1 MTELHDLTALQLAA
15 AYRRGETSPT
25 EVVDHLLARI
35 GHSDRVGA
43 FTTVSADPARTA
55 AAEAERVLRSA
66 DRTELPRLFGVPTAI
81 KDLEATAGV
90 RTTLGSALFRDW
102 IPGHNDEIVDVMAD
116 AGLISLGK
124 TTVPEFGAACYTEP
138 EVSAPARSPFDLNRS
153 AAGSSGGAAA
163 AVGALLVPIAQGS
176 DTAGSVRSPAS
187 ACGVVGLKP
196 SRGLVTAGP
205 AGNDGMGLSVRGPLA
220 RTVRDTA
227 AFLDALTTRTGA
239 GTVHPP
245 RAVSYERACEVPLPR
260 LRVALAQG
268 SVSGGPVDAE
278 VAAAA
283 ELTARALAGLGH
295 DVFTRDQAADPEF
308 TENFQTMFTALVGA
322 RAMAFDG
329 TALRPIVRHLLF
341 RSKELTSGELAASI
355 GVVQARAR
363 AWVLGHA
370 DADIVITPTVTTPP
384 TLIGQLRDDT
394 DPAAELA
401 AMTAFTGNTV
411 LGNATGFP
419 VISLPLGW
427 SSEGLPLGVS
437 LTAGW
442 GREDLL
448 FGVSAALEEAMPWA
462 HRYTD
467 RAKAR
472 TAAREQRAGS
482 GDFPAPSHTADDD
495 LIV

>member
-1 MTELHDLTALQLAA
+1 MTELHDLSALQLAT
-15 AYRRGETSPT
+15 AYRCGETSPT

-35 GHSDRVGA
+35 EGGDRVGA
-43 FTTVSADPARTA
+43 FTTVSADRAREA
-55 AAEAERVLRSA
+55 AAGAAHTLRSS
-66 DRTELPRLFGVPTAI
+66 DRAGLPRLFGVPTAV

-90 RTTLGSALFRDW
+90 RTTLGSTLFRDW
-102 IPGHNDEIVDVMAD
+102 VPGHNDEIVDVMTD

-138 EVSAPARSPFDLNRS
+138 EVSEPARSPFDLSRS

-163 AVGALLVPIAQGS
+163 AVGALLVPLAQGS

-205 AGNDGMGLSVRGPLA
+205 AASDGMGLSVRGPLA

-239 GTVHPP
+239 GTVHPF
-245 RAVSYERACEVPLPR
+245 RADSYEHACDAPVPR

-268 SVSGGPVDAE
+268 SVSGSRVDAE

-283 ELTARALAGLGH
+283 ELTARTLAEQGH
-295 DVFTRDQAADPEF
+295 QVFARDQAPDPEF
-308 TENFQTMFTALVGA
+308 TEGFQVMFTALVGS
-322 RAMAFDG
+322 RVMAFDE
-329 TALRPIVRHLLF
+329 TALRPIVRHLRT
-341 RSKELTSGELAASI
+341 RSQQCTSGELAAAI

-363 AWVLGHA
+363 AWTLDYA

-384 TLIGQLRDDT
+384 TLIGRLRDDD

-411 LGNATGFP
+411 IGNATGYP
-419 VISLPLGW
+419 TISLPLGW
-427 SSEGLPLGVS
+427 SSQGLPLGVS

-448 FGVSAALEEAMPWA
+448 LGVSAALEEALPWA
-462 HRYTD
+462 HRY
-467 RAKAR
+467 
-472 TAAREQRAGS
+472 G
-482 GDFPAPSHTADDD
+482 G
-495 LIV
+495 

>member
-1 MTELHDLTALQLAA
+1 MTELHDLTALQLTA
-15 AYRRGETSPT
+15 AYERGETSPT

-35 GHSDRVGA
+35 GDGDRVGA
-43 FTTVSADPARTA
+43 FTTVSAGPARTA
-55 AAEAERVLRSA
+55 AAGAERVLRSS
-66 DRTELPRLFGVPTAI
+66 DRAGLPRLFGVPTAI

-102 IPGHNDEIVDVMAD
+102 IPGHDDEIVEVMAD

-138 EVSAPARSPFDLNRS
+138 EVSAPARSPFDPARS

-227 AFLDALTTRTGA
+227 AFLDALTTRTGV

-245 RAVSYERACEVPLPR
+245 RVDSYERACDAPVPR
-260 LRVALAQG
+260 LRIALAQG
-268 SVSGGPVDAE
+268 SVSGSPVDPE

-283 ELTARALAGLGH
+283 ELTARTLAGMGH
-295 DVFTRDQAADPEF
+295 EVFARDQAPDPEL
-308 TENFQTMFTALVGA
+308 TEGFRVMFTALVGS
-322 RAMAFDG
+322 RTMAFDD
-329 TALRPIVRHLLF
+329 APLRPIVRHL
-341 RSKELTSGELAASI
+341 RSCSLELTSAELAASI
-355 GVVQARAR
+355 GSVQARAR
-363 AWVLGHA
+363 AWALGYA
-370 DADIVITPTVTTPP
+370 DADVVITPTVTTPP
-384 TLIGQLRDDT
+384 MPVGQLRDDA

-411 LGNATGFP
+411 LANATGFP
-419 VISLPLGW
+419 AISLPLGW
-427 SSEGLPLGVS
+427 SSQGLPLGVS

-448 FGVSAALEEAMPWA
+448 LGVSAQLEEALPWA
-462 HRYTD
+462 HRYSE
-467 RAKAR
+467 RAEAR
-472 TAAREQRAGS
+472 TPAA
-482 GDFPAPSHTADDD
+482 DPA
-495 LIV
+495 

>member
-1 MTELHDLTALQLAA
+1 MGASMAQLHDLTALQLAA
-15 AYRRGETSPT
+15 AYERGDTTPA
-25 EVVDHLLARI
+25 EVVDHLLDRI
-35 GHSDRVGA
+35 ASGDRVGA
-43 FTTVSADPARTA
+43 FTTVSADRARA
-55 AAEAERVLRSA
+55 AAAAAGHTLRTS
-66 DRTELPRLFGVPTAI
+66 DRTGLPRLFGVPTAV

-102 IPGHNDEIVDVMAD
+102 IPEHNDEIVDVMAD

-124 TTVPEFGAACYTEP
+124 TTVPEFGAACYSEP
-138 EVSAPARSPFDLNRS
+138 AVSAPARSPFDVTRS

-176 DTAGSVRSPAS
+176 DSAGSVRSPAS

-205 AGNDGMGLSVRGPLA
+205 NGDDGMGLSVKGPLA

-239 GTVHPP
+239 GTVHPR
-245 RAVSYERACEVPLPR
+245 RAESYELACDAPVPR

-268 SVSGGPVDAE
+268 SVSGAPVDAE

-283 ELTARALAGLGH
+283 ELTARTLAGLGH
-295 DVFTRDQAADPEF
+295 TVFARDQKPDPEL
-308 TENFQTMFTALVGA
+308 TDGFQVMFTALVGS
-322 RAMAFDG
+322 RTMALDEA
-329 TALRPIVRHLLF
+329 ALRPIVRHL
-341 RSKELTSGELAASI
+341 RSRSQQLTSGELAAAI
-355 GVVQARAR
+355 GAVQARAR
-363 AWVLGHA
+363 AWTLDYA
-370 DADIVITPTVTTPP
+370 DADIVVTPTVTAPP
-384 TLIGQLRDDT
+384 TLVGQLRDDA
-394 DPAAELA
+394 DPVAELA

-411 LGNATGFP
+411 IGNATGFP
-419 VISLPLGW
+419 VVSLPLGW

-448 FGVSAALEEAMPWA
+448 FGLSAALEEALPWA
-462 HRYTD
+462 HRY
-467 RAKAR
+467 
-472 TAAREQRAGS
+472 
-482 GDFPAPSHTADDD
+482 AD
-495 LIV
+495 LASTI

>member
-15 AYRRGETSPT
+15 AYESGDTGPA
-25 EVVDHLLARI
+25 EVVDHLLARM
-35 GHSDRVGA
+35 GDGDRVGA
-43 FTTVSADPARTA
+43 FTTVSADRARLA
-55 AAEAERVLRSA
+55 AAEAERVLRTT
-66 DRTELPRLFGVPTAI
+66 DRTGLPRLFGVPTAI

-102 IPGHNDEIVDVMAD
+102 IPRHDDEIVNVMSD

-138 EVSAPARSPFDLNRS
+138 EVSGPARSPFDLTRS

-205 AGNDGMGLSVRGPLA
+205 DGNDGMGLSVRGPLA

-245 RAVSYERACEVPLPR
+245 RVDSYERACDAPVPR
-260 LRVALAQG
+260 LRIALAQG
-268 SVSGGPVDAE
+268 SVSGSPVHPE

-283 ELTARALAGLGH
+283 ELTARTLAGLGH
-295 DVFTRDQAADPEF
+295 DVFTRDQVPDPEL
-308 TENFQTMFTALVGA
+308 TEGFQVMFTALVGS
-322 RAMAFDG
+322 RTMTFDES
-329 TALRPIVRHLLF
+329 ALRPIVRHL
-341 RSKELTSGELAASI
+341 RSRAQELSSAELAASI
-355 GVVQARAR
+355 GVVQSRAR
-363 AWVLGHA
+363 AWALDYA
-370 DADIVITPTVTTPP
+370 DADVVITPTVTTPP
-384 TLIGQLRDDT
+384 ALVGQLRDDA
-394 DPAAELA
+394 DPAGELA

-411 LGNATGFP
+411 LANATGFP
-419 VISLPLGW
+419 AISLPLGW
-427 SSEGLPLGVS
+427 SSQGLPLGVS

-448 FGVSAALEEAMPWA
+448 LGVSAALEEALPWA
-462 HRYTD
+462 HRYGD
-467 RAKAR
+467 RARGVSA
-472 TAAREQRAGS
+472 
-482 GDFPAPSHTADDD
+482 
-495 LIV
+495 

>member
-1 MTELHDLTALQLAA
+1 MTELHDLTALQLTA
-15 AYRRGETSPT
+15 AYERGETSPT

-35 GHSDRVGA
+35 GDGDRVGA
-43 FTTVSADPARTA
+43 FTTVSAGPARTA

-66 DRTELPRLFGVPTAI
+66 DRAGLPRLFGVPTAI
-81 KDLEATAGV
+81 KDLEATTGV

-138 EVSAPARSPFDLNRS
+138 EVSAPARSPFDPARS

-245 RAVSYERACEVPLPR
+245 RVDSYERACDAPVPR
-260 LRVALAQG
+260 LRIALAQG
-268 SVSGGPVDAE
+268 SVSGSSVDPE

-283 ELTARALAGLGH
+283 ELTARTLAGLGH
-295 DVFTRDQAADPEF
+295 EVFARDQAPDPEL
-308 TENFQTMFTALVGA
+308 TEGFRVMFTALVGS
-322 RAMAFDG
+322 RTMAFDG
-329 TALRPIVRHLLF
+329 SALRPIVRHLL
-341 RSKELTSGELAASI
+341 SCSQKLTAAELASSI

-363 AWVLGHA
+363 AWTLDYA
-370 DADIVITPTVTTPP
+370 DADVVITPTVTTPP
-384 TLIGQLRDDT
+384 TPVGRLRDDA

-411 LGNATGFP
+411 LANATGFP
-419 VISLPLGW
+419 AISLPLGW
-427 SSEGLPLGVS
+427 SSQGLPLGVS

-448 FGVSAALEEAMPWA
+448 LGVSAQLEEALPWA
-462 HRYTD
+462 HRYGG
-467 RAKAR
+467 RPGAR
-472 TAAREQRAGS
+472 T
-482 GDFPAPSHTADDD
+482 PVADRP
-495 LIV
+495 

>member
-1 MTELHDLTALQLAA
+1 MTELHDLSALQLAT
-15 AYRRGETSPT
+15 AYGCGDTSPT

-35 GHSDRVGA
+35 ESGDRVGA
-43 FTTVSADPARTA
+43 FTTVSADRARAEAA
-55 AAEAERVLRSA
+55 AAERALRSA
-66 DRTELPRLFGVPTAI
+66 DRAGLPRLFGVPTAV

-102 IPGHNDEIVDVMAD
+102 VPGHNDEIVDVMAD

-124 TTVPEFGAACYTEP
+124 TTVPEFGAACYSEP
-138 EVSAPARSPFDLNRS
+138 EVSPPARSPFDLGRS

-163 AVGALLVPIAQGS
+163 AVGALLVPLAQGS

-205 AGNDGMGLSVRGPLA
+205 AGSDGMGLSVRGPLA

-227 AFLDALTTRTGA
+227 AFLDALTTRTGV

-245 RAVSYERACEVPLPR
+245 RVDSYERACDAPVPR

-268 SVSGGPVDAE
+268 SVSGSRVDTE

-283 ELTARALAGLGH
+283 DLTARTLAGLGH
-295 DVFTRDQAADPEF
+295 QVFARDQAPDPEF
-308 TENFQTMFTALVGA
+308 TEGFRVMFTALVGS
-322 RAMAFDG
+322 RVMAFDER
-329 TALRPIVRHLLF
+329 ALRPIVRHLRT
-341 RSKELTSGELAASI
+341 RSQQCTSGELAAAI

-363 AWVLGHA
+363 AWTLDYA

-384 TLIGQLRDDT
+384 TLIGQLRDDD
-394 DPAAELA
+394 DPAGELA

-411 LGNATGFP
+411 IANATGYP
-419 VISLPLGW
+419 TVSLPLGW

-448 FGVSAALEEAMPWA
+448 FGVSAALEEALPWA
-462 HRYTD
+462 RRYGD
-467 RAKAR
+467 R
-472 TAAREQRAGS
+472 TAARTPVAG
-482 GDFPAPSHTADDD
+482 
-495 LIV
+495 

>member
-15 AYRRGETSPT
+15 AFEHGGTSPT

-35 GHSDRVGA
+35 GDGDRVGA
-43 FTTVSADPARTA
+43 FTTVSADRAHTA
-55 AAEAERVLRSA
+55 AARAERVLRST
-66 DRTELPRLFGVPTAI
+66 DRAGLPRLFGVPTAI

-102 IPGHNDEIVDVMAD
+102 VPGHDDEIVEVMAD

-138 EVSAPARSPFDLNRS
+138 EVSAPARSPFDPTRS

-227 AFLDALTTRTGA
+227 AFLDALTTRTGV

-245 RAVSYERACEVPLPR
+245 RVDSYERACDAPVPR
-260 LRVALAQG
+260 LRIALAQG
-268 SVSGGPVDAE
+268 SVSGSSVDPE

-283 ELTARALAGLGH
+283 ELTARTLAGLGH
-295 DVFTRDQAADPEF
+295 EVFARDQAPDPEL
-308 TENFQTMFTALVGA
+308 TEGFRVMFTALVGS
-322 RAMAFDG
+322 RTMAFDG
-329 TALRPIVRHLLF
+329 APLRPIVRHLRARAL
-341 RSKELTSGELAASI
+341 ELTSAELAASI

-363 AWVLGHA
+363 AWTLRYA
-370 DADIVITPTVTTPP
+370 DADVVITPTVTAPP
-384 TLIGQLRDDT
+384 MPVGRLRNDA

-411 LGNATGFP
+411 LANATGFP
-419 VISLPLGW
+419 AISLPLGW
-427 SSEGLPLGVS
+427 SSQGLPLGVS

-448 FGVSAALEEAMPWA
+448 LGVSAQLEEALPWA
-462 HRYTD
+462 HRYGDRAEGRTPATD
-467 RAKAR
+467 R
-472 TAAREQRAGS
+472 T
-482 GDFPAPSHTADDD
+482 
-495 LIV
+495 

>member
-1 MTELHDLTALQLAA
+1 MPQLHDLTALQLAT
-15 AYRRGETSPT
+15 AYERGDTTPT

-35 GHSDRVGA
+35 EDSDRVGA
-43 FTTVSADPARTA
+43 FTTVSADRARAA
-55 AAEAERVLRSA
+55 AAEAGRTLRSS
-66 DRTELPRLFGVPTAI
+66 DRAELPRLFGVPTAV
-81 KDLEATAGV
+81 KDLEAIAGV
-90 RTTLGSALFRDW
+90 RTTLGSALLRDW
-102 IPGHNDEIVDVMAD
+102 IPDHNDEIVDVMAD

-138 EVSAPARSPFDLNRS
+138 EVSAPARSPFDLTRS

-205 AGNDGMGLSVRGPLA
+205 DGNDGMGLSVRGPLA

-227 AFLDALTTRTGA
+227 AFLDALTTRTGV

-245 RAVSYERACEVPLPR
+245 RVDSYERACDAPVPR

-268 SVSGGPVDAE
+268 SVSGAPVDAE

-283 ELTARALAGLGH
+283 ELTARTLAGLGH
-295 DVFTRDQAADPEF
+295 AVFARDQAPDPEL
-308 TENFQTMFTALVGA
+308 TEGFRVMFTALVGA
-322 RAMAFDG
+322 RTMALDES
-329 TALRPIVRHLLF
+329 ALRPIVRHLRAGSMKF
-341 RSKELTSGELAASI
+341 TSGELAASI

-363 AWVLGHA
+363 AWTLDYA

-384 TLIGQLRDDT
+384 VLIGRLRNDA

-411 LGNATGFP
+411 IGNATGFP
-419 VISLPLGW
+419 AISLPLGW
-427 SSEGLPLGVS
+427 SSQGLPLGVS

-448 FGVSAALEEAMPWA
+448 LGVSAALEEALPWA
-462 HRYTD
+462 HRYVD
-467 RAKAR
+467 RVDAR
-472 TAAREQRAGS
+472 TPAAG
-482 GDFPAPSHTADDD
+482 
-495 LIV
+495 

>member
-1 MTELHDLTALQLAA
+1 MTELHDLTALELAA
-15 AYRRGETSPT
+15 AYACGDTSPT

-35 GHSDRVGA
+35 EGGDRVGA
-43 FTTVSADPARTA
+43 FTTVSADRARA
-55 AAEAERVLRSA
+55 AAAGAERVLRSA
-66 DRTELPRLFGVPTAI
+66 DRAGLPRLFGVPTAV

-102 IPGHNDEIVDVMAD
+102 IPEHDDEIVDVMAD

-138 EVSAPARSPFDLNRS
+138 EVSAPARSPFDLRRS

-163 AVGALLVPIAQGS
+163 AVGARLVPIAQGS
-176 DTAGSVRSPAS
+176 DTAGSIRSPAS

-205 AGNDGMGLSVRGPLA
+205 AGNDGMGLSVRGPIA
-220 RTVRDTA
+220 RTVRDAA
-227 AFLDALTTRTGA
+227 AFLDALTGRTGA

-245 RAVSYERACEVPLPR
+245 RADGYERACGAPVPR

-268 SVSGGPVDAE
+268 SVSGGPVDPE

-283 ELTARALAGLGH
+283 ELTARTLAGLGH
-295 DVFTRDQAADPEF
+295 DVFARDQAPDPEL
-308 TENFQTMFTALVGA
+308 TEGFQAMFTALVGS
-322 RAMAFDG
+322 RTMALDESS
-329 TALRPIVRHLLF
+329 LRPIVRHL
-341 RSKELTSGELAASI
+341 RSRSRKFTSAELAASI

-363 AWVLGHA
+363 AWALRHA
-370 DADIVITPTVTTPP
+370 DADVVITPTVTNPP
-384 TLIGQLRDDT
+384 TPVGKLRNDA

-411 LGNATGFP
+411 LANATGFP
-419 VISLPLGW
+419 AISLPLGW
-427 SSEGLPLGVS
+427 SSQGLPLGVS

-448 FGVSAALEEAMPWA
+448 FGVSASLEEALPWA
-462 HRYTD
+462 HRYGE
-467 RAKAR
+467 RGVA
-472 TAAREQRAGS
+472 
-482 GDFPAPSHTADDD
+482 
-495 LIV
+495 

>member
-1 MTELHDLTALQLAA
+1 MTELHDLTALELAT
-15 AYRRGETSPT
+15 AYACGDTSPT
-25 EVVDHLLARI
+25 EVVDHLLDRI
-35 GHSDRVGA
+35 GGGDRVGA
-43 FTTVSADPARTA
+43 FTTVSADRARVT
-55 AAEAERVLRSA
+55 AAEAERVLRSG
-66 DRTELPRLFGVPTAI
+66 DRTGLPRLFGVPTAV

-102 IPGHNDEIVDVMAD
+102 IPEHNDEIVDVMAD

-138 EVSAPARSPFDLNRS
+138 EVSAPARSPFDLRRS

-163 AVGALLVPIAQGS
+163 AVGARLVPIAQGS

-245 RAVSYERACEVPLPR
+245 RVDSYERACDAPVPR
-260 LRVALAQG
+260 LRIALAQG
-268 SVSGGPVDAE
+268 AVSGAPVDPE

-283 ELTARALAGLGH
+283 ELTARTLAGLGH
-295 DVFTRDQAADPEF
+295 DVFVRDQTPDAEL
-308 TENFQTMFTALVGA
+308 TEGFRVMFTALVGS
-322 RAMAFDG
+322 RTMTFDES
-329 TALRPIVRHLLF
+329 ALRPIVRHL
-341 RSKELTSGELAASI
+341 RSRSLEFTAAELAASI

-363 AWVLGHA
+363 AWALDYA
-370 DADIVITPTVTTPP
+370 DADVVITPTVTTPP
-384 TLIGQLRDDT
+384 TLVGQLRDDS

-411 LGNATGFP
+411 LANATGFP
-419 VISLPLGW
+419 AISLPLGW
-427 SSEGLPLGVS
+427 SSQGLPLGVS

-448 FGVSAALEEAMPWA
+448 LSVSAALEEALPWA
-462 HRYTD
+462 HRYGD
-467 RAKAR
+467 R
-472 TAAREQRAGS
+472 T
-482 GDFPAPSHTADDD
+482 
-495 LIV
+495 

>member
-1 MTELHDLTALQLAA
+1 MTELHDLSALQLAA
-15 AYRRGETSPT
+15 AYECGETSPT

-35 GHSDRVGA
+35 EGGDRVGA
-43 FTTVSADPARTA
+43 FITVSADRAR
-55 AAEAERVLRSA
+55 AEASGAERALRST
-66 DRTELPRLFGVPTAI
+66 DRAGLPRLFGVPTAV

-102 IPGHNDEIVDVMAD
+102 VPGHNDEIVDVMAD

-124 TTVPEFGAACYTEP
+124 TTVPEFGAACYSEP
-138 EVSAPARSPFDLNRS
+138 EVSEPARSPFDLSRS

-163 AVGALLVPIAQGS
+163 AVGALLVPLAQGS

-187 ACGVVGLKP
+187 ACGVIGLKP

-205 AGNDGMGLSVRGPLA
+205 AGSDGMGLSVRGPLA

-227 AFLDALTTRTGA
+227 AFLDALTTRTGV

-245 RAVSYERACEVPLPR
+245 RVDSYERACDAPVPR

-268 SVSGGPVDAE
+268 SVSGSRVDAE

-283 ELTARALAGLGH
+283 ELTARTLDGLGH
-295 DVFTRDQAADPEF
+295 QVFARDQAPDPEF
-308 TENFQTMFTALVGA
+308 TEGFRVMFTALVGA
-322 RAMAFDG
+322 RVMAFDE
-329 TALRPIVRHLLF
+329 TALRPIVRHLRT
-341 RSKELTSGELAASI
+341 RSQQCTSGELAAAI

-363 AWVLGHA
+363 AWTLDYA

-384 TLIGQLRDDT
+384 TLIGRLRDDD
-394 DPAAELA
+394 DPAGELA

-411 LGNATGFP
+411 IGNATGYP
-419 VISLPLGW
+419 TVSLPLGW

-448 FGVSAALEEAMPWA
+448 FGLSAVLEEALPWA
-462 HRYTD
+462 HRYGD
-467 RAKAR
+467 RTTAR
-472 TAAREQRAGS
+472 TPVAG
-482 GDFPAPSHTADDD
+482 
-495 LIV
+495 

>member
-1 MTELHDLTALQLAA
+1 MTELHDLTALELAA
-15 AYRRGETSPT
+15 AYARGDTSPT

-35 GHSDRVGA
+35 GDGDRVGA
-43 FTTVSADPARTA
+43 FTTVSADRARTA

-66 DRTELPRLFGVPTAI
+66 DRAGLPRLFGVPTAV

-90 RTTLGSALFRDW
+90 RTTLGSASFRDW
-102 IPGHNDEIVDVMAD
+102 VPEHDDEIVEVMAG

-138 EVSAPARSPFDLNRS
+138 EVSAPARSPFDLRRS

-163 AVGALLVPIAQGS
+163 AVGARLVPIAQGS

-205 AGNDGMGLSVRGPLA
+205 AGNDGMGLSVRGPIA

-227 AFLDALTTRTGA
+227 AFLDVLTARTGA

-245 RAVSYERACEVPLPR
+245 RAGSADGYERACDAPVPR
-260 LRVALAQG
+260 LRIALAQG
-268 SVSGGPVDAE
+268 SVSGAPVDPE
-278 VAAAA
+278 VAGAA
-283 ELTARALAGLGH
+283 ELAARTLAGLGH
-295 DVFTRDQAADPEF
+295 EVFARDQAPDPEL
-308 TENFQTMFTALVGA
+308 TEGFRVMFTALVGS
-322 RAMAFDG
+322 RAMALDESS
-329 TALRPIVRHLLF
+329 LRPIVRHLLS
-341 RSKELTSGELAASI
+341 RSREFTSGELAASI
-355 GVVQARAR
+355 GAVQARAR
-363 AWVLGHA
+363 AWALAHA
-370 DADIVITPTVTTPP
+370 DADVVVTPTVTAPP
-384 TLIGQLRDDT
+384 TLVGQLRDDA

-411 LGNATGFP
+411 LANATGFP
-419 VISLPLGW
+419 AISLPLGW
-427 SSEGLPLGVS
+427 SSQGLPLGVS

-448 FGVSAALEEAMPWA
+448 LGVSASLEEALPWS
-462 HRYTD
+462 HRYG
-467 RAKAR
+467 
-472 TAAREQRAGS
+472 EQAG
-482 GDFPAPSHTADDD
+482 G
-495 LIV
+495 

>member
-15 AYRRGETSPT
+15 AYQRGETSPT

-35 GHSDRVGA
+35 GDGDRVGA
-43 FTTVSADPARTA
+43 FTTVSADRARVA
-55 AAEAERVLRSA
+55 AAGAERVLRTA
-66 DRTELPRLFGVPTAI
+66 DRTGLPRLFGVPTAV
-81 KDLEATAGV
+81 KDLEATEGV

-102 IPGHNDEIVDVMAD
+102 IPGHNDEIVEVMAD

-138 EVSAPARSPFDLNRS
+138 EVSAPARSPFDLTRS

-227 AFLDALTTRTGA
+227 AFLDALTTRTGV

-245 RAVSYERACEVPLPR
+245 RVDSYERACDAPVPR
-260 LRVALAQG
+260 LRIALAQG
-268 SVSGGPVDAE
+268 SVSGSPVDPE

-283 ELTARALAGLGH
+283 ELTARTLAGLGH
-295 DVFTRDQAADPEF
+295 DVFARDQAPDPEL
-308 TENFQTMFTALVGA
+308 TEGFQVMFTALVGS
-322 RAMAFDG
+322 RTMAFEESS
-329 TALRPIVRHLLF
+329 LRPIVRHL
-341 RSKELTSGELAASI
+341 RSRSQEFTSGELAAAI

-363 AWVLGHA
+363 AWSLDHA
-370 DADIVITPTVTTPP
+370 NADVVITPTVTTPP
-384 TLIGQLRDDT
+384 TLVGQLRNDA

-411 LGNATGFP
+411 LANATGFP
-419 VISLPLGW
+419 AISLPLGW
-427 SSEGLPLGVS
+427 SSQGLPLGVS

-442 GREDLL
+442 GRENLL
-448 FGVSAALEEAMPWA
+448 LGVSAALEEALPWA
-462 HRYTD
+462 HRYGD
-467 RAKAR
+467 RS
-472 TAAREQRAGS
+472 TA
-482 GDFPAPSHTADDD
+482 PAPAGRP
-495 LIV
+495 

>member
-1 MTELHDLTALQLAA
+1 MTQLHDLTALQLAT
-15 AYRRGETSPT
+15 AYERGDTTPA
-25 EVVDHLLARI
+25 EVVDHLLDRI
-35 GHSDRVGA
+35 ASGDRVGA
-43 FTTVSADPARTA
+43 FTTVSADRARA
-55 AAEAERVLRSA
+55 AAAAAGRALRTS
-66 DRTELPRLFGVPTAI
+66 DRTGLPRLFGVPTAV

-102 IPGHNDEIVDVMAD
+102 IPEHNDEIVDVMAD

-124 TTVPEFGAACYTEP
+124 TTVPEFGAACYSEP
-138 EVSAPARSPFDLNRS
+138 AVSAPARSPFDVTRS

-176 DTAGSVRSPAS
+176 DSAGSVRSPAS

-205 AGNDGMGLSVRGPLA
+205 NGNDGMGLSVKGPLA

-245 RAVSYERACEVPLPR
+245 RAESYERACDTPVPR

-268 SVSGGPVDAE
+268 SVSGAPVDAE

-283 ELTARALAGLGH
+283 ELTARTLAGLGH
-295 DVFTRDQAADPEF
+295 TVFARDQEPDPEL
-308 TENFQTMFTALVGA
+308 TDGFQVMFTALVGS
-322 RAMAFDG
+322 RTMALDEA
-329 TALRPIVRHLLF
+329 ALRPIVRHL
-341 RSKELTSGELAASI
+341 RSRSQQLTSGELAAAI

-363 AWVLGHA
+363 AWTLDYA
-370 DADIVITPTVTTPP
+370 DADIVVTPTVTAPP
-384 TLIGQLRDDT
+384 TLVGQLRDDA

-411 LGNATGFP
+411 IGNATGFP
-419 VISLPLGW
+419 VVSLPLGW

-448 FGVSAALEEAMPWA
+448 FGLSAALEEALPWA
-462 HRYTD
+462 HRY
-467 RAKAR
+467 
-472 TAAREQRAGS
+472 
-482 GDFPAPSHTADDD
+482 AD
-495 LIV
+495 LASTT

>member
-1 MTELHDLTALQLAA
+1 MTQLHELTALQLAT
-15 AYRRGETSPT
+15 AYERGDTTPA

-35 GHSDRVGA
+35 EGDDRVGA
-43 FTTVSADPARTA
+43 FTTVSADGARAA
-55 AAEAERVLRSA
+55 AAEAGRVLRTT
-66 DRTELPRLFGVPTAI
+66 DRAGLPRLFGVPTAV

-102 IPGHNDEIVDVMAD
+102 VPDHDDEIVAVMAE

-138 EVSAPARSPFDLNRS
+138 EVAAPARSPFDLGRS

-163 AVGALLVPIAQGS
+163 AVGAMLVPIAQGS

-196 SRGLVTAGP
+196 SRGLVPGGP
-205 AGNDGMGLSVRGPLA
+205 GGDDGMGLSVKGPLA
-220 RTVRDTA
+220 RTVRDAA

-239 GTVHPP
+239 GLVHPP
-245 RAVSYERACEVPLPR
+245 RLRGADGYERACDAPVPR
-260 LRVALAQG
+260 LRVAIAQG
-268 SVSGGPVDAE
+268 SVSGAPVDAE
-278 VAAAA
+278 VAAAVDR
-283 ELTARALAGLGH
+283 TGRALAGLGH
-295 DVFTRDQAADPEF
+295 DVFARDQAPDPEL
-308 TENFQTMFTALVGA
+308 TENFRVMFTALVGS
-322 RAMAFDG
+322 RAAAFD
-329 TALRPIVRHLLF
+329 ASAMRPIVRHL
-341 RSKELTSGELAASI
+341 RSAAHRSSAAELAASI

-363 AWVLGHA
+363 AWILDHA
-370 DADIVITPTVTTPP
+370 DADLVITPTVTALP
-384 TLIGQLRDDT
+384 TRVGQLRDDA

-411 LGNATGFP
+411 IGNATGCP
-419 VISLPLGW
+419 AISLPLGW

-448 FGVSAALEEAMPWA
+448 FAVSAALEEALPWA
-462 HRYTD
+462 DRYPG
-467 RAKAR
+467 RSG
-472 TAAREQRAGS
+472 AAQAS
-482 GDFPAPSHTADDD
+482 AAVADAS
-495 LIV
+495 

>member
-1 MTELHDLTALQLAA
+1 MTELHELTALELAA
-15 AYRRGETSPT
+15 AYACGDTSPT

-35 GHSDRVGA
+35 GGGDRVGA
-43 FTTVSADPARTA
+43 FTTVSADRARA
-55 AAEAERVLRSA
+55 AAVGAERVLRSA
-66 DRTELPRLFGVPTAI
+66 DRAGLPRLFGVPTAV

-102 IPGHNDEIVDVMAD
+102 VPEHNDEIVDVMAD

-138 EVSAPARSPFDLNRS
+138 EVAAPARSPFDLRRS

-163 AVGALLVPIAQGS
+163 AVGARLVPIAQGS

-205 AGNDGMGLSVRGPLA
+205 AGNDGMGLSVRGPIA

-227 AFLDALTTRTGA
+227 AFLDVLADRTGA

-245 RAVSYERACEVPLPR
+245 RVDSYERACDAPVPR
-260 LRVALAQG
+260 LRIALAQG
-268 SVSGGPVDAE
+268 SVSGAPVDPE
-278 VAAAA
+278 VAGAA
-283 ELTARALAGLGH
+283 ELTARTLAGLGH
-295 DVFTRDQAADPEF
+295 EVFVRDQAPDPEL
-308 TENFQTMFTALVGA
+308 TEGFRAMFTALVA
-322 RAMAFDG
+322 SRVMALDA
-329 TALRPIVRHLLF
+329 TSLRPIVRHL
-341 RSKELTSGELAASI
+341 RSRAQELTSGELAASI

-363 AWVLGHA
+363 AWALGHA
-370 DADIVITPTVTTPP
+370 DADVVITPTVTGPP
-384 TLIGQLRDDT
+384 TFVGQLRNDA

-411 LGNATGFP
+411 LANATGFP
-419 VISLPLGW
+419 AISLPLGW
-427 SSEGLPLGVS
+427 SSQGLPLGVS

-448 FGVSAALEEAMPWA
+448 LGVSASLEEALPWS
-462 HRYTD
+462 HRYGE
-467 RAKAR
+467 R
-472 TAAREQRAGS
+472 TG
-482 GDFPAPSHTADDD
+482 G
-495 LIV
+495 

>member
-15 AYRRGETSPT
+15 AYGRGETSPT

-35 GHSDRVGA
+35 GDGDRVGA
-43 FTTVSADPARTA
+43 FTTVSAGPARTA

-66 DRTELPRLFGVPTAI
+66 DRAGLPRLFGVPTAI

-90 RTTLGSALFRDW
+90 RTTLGSALFGDW
-102 IPGHNDEIVDVMAD
+102 IPGHNDEIVEVMAD

-138 EVSAPARSPFDLNRS
+138 EVSAPARSPFDPARS

-245 RAVSYERACEVPLPR
+245 RVDSYERACDAPVPR
-260 LRVALAQG
+260 LRIALAQG
-268 SVSGGPVDAE
+268 SVSGSSVDPE

-283 ELTARALAGLGH
+283 ELTARTLAGLGH
-295 DVFTRDQAADPEF
+295 AVFARDQAPDPELTDGF
-308 TENFQTMFTALVGA
+308 RVMFTALAGS
-322 RAMAFDG
+322 RTMAFDG
-329 TALRPIVRHLLF
+329 SALRPIVRHL
-341 RSKELTSGELAASI
+341 RSRSQELTAAELAASI

-363 AWVLGHA
+363 AWTLDYA
-370 DADIVITPTVTTPP
+370 DADVVITPTVTTPP
-384 TLIGQLRDDT
+384 TPVGRLRNDA

-411 LGNATGFP
+411 LANATGFP
-419 VISLPLGW
+419 AISLPLGW
-427 SSEGLPLGVS
+427 SSQGLPLGVS

-448 FGVSAALEEAMPWA
+448 LGVSAQLEEALPWA
-462 HRYTD
+462 HRYGE
-467 RAKAR
+467 RPGAR
-472 TAAREQRAGS
+472 TPAADR
-482 GDFPAPSHTADDD
+482 P
-495 LIV
+495 

>member
-1 MTELHDLTALQLAA
+1 MPELHDLTALQLAA
-15 AYRRGETSPT
+15 AYERGETSPT

-35 GHSDRVGA
+35 GDGDRVGA
-43 FTTVSADPARTA
+43 FTTVSAGPARAA
-55 AAEAERVLRSA
+55 AAEAERVLRSS
-66 DRTELPRLFGVPTAI
+66 DRTGLPRLFGVPTAI

-102 IPGHNDEIVDVMAD
+102 IPGHDDEIVEVMAD

-138 EVSAPARSPFDLNRS
+138 EVSAPARSPFDPTRS

-227 AFLDALTTRTGA
+227 AFLDALTTRTGV

-245 RAVSYERACEVPLPR
+245 RVYSYERACDAPVPR
-260 LRVALAQG
+260 LRIALAQG
-268 SVSGGPVDAE
+268 SVSGSSVDPE

-283 ELTARALAGLGH
+283 ELTARTLAGLGH
-295 DVFTRDQAADPEF
+295 EVFARDQAPDPEL
-308 TENFQTMFTALVGA
+308 TEGFRVMFTALVGS
-322 RAMAFDG
+322 RTMAFDG
-329 TALRPIVRHLLF
+329 APLRPIVRHL
-341 RSKELTSGELAASI
+341 RSCSQEFTSAELAASI

-363 AWVLGHA
+363 AWTLDYA
-370 DADIVITPTVTTPP
+370 DADVVITPTVTTPP
-384 TLIGQLRDDT
+384 TPVGRLRNDA

-411 LGNATGFP
+411 LANATGFP
-419 VISLPLGW
+419 AISLPLGW
-427 SSEGLPLGVS
+427 SSQGLPLGVS

-448 FGVSAALEEAMPWA
+448 LGVSAQLEEALPWA
-462 HRYTD
+462 HRYSE
-467 RAKAR
+467 RAEAR
-472 TAAREQRAGS
+472 TPAA
-482 GDFPAPSHTADDD
+482 DPA
-495 LIV
+495 

>member
-1 MTELHDLTALQLAA
+1 MPELHDLTALELAD
-15 AYRRGETSPT
+15 AYESGDTSPA
-25 EVVDHLLARI
+25 EVVDHLLARM
-35 GHSDRVGA
+35 GDGDRVGA
-43 FTTVSADPARTA
+43 FTTVSADRARVA
-55 AAEAERVLRSA
+55 AAEAERVLRTT
-66 DRTELPRLFGVPTAI
+66 DRVGLPRLFGVPTAV
-81 KDLEATAGV
+81 KDLEATAGI

-102 IPGHNDEIVDVMAD
+102 IPGHNDEIVDVMSD

-138 EVSAPARSPFDLNRS
+138 EVSGPARSPFDLTRS

-163 AVGALLVPIAQGS
+163 AVGARLVPIAQGS

-205 AGNDGMGLSVRGPLA
+205 NGNDGMGLSVRGPLA

-245 RAVSYERACEVPLPR
+245 RTGSYERACETPVPR
-260 LRVALAQG
+260 LRIALAQG
-268 SVSGGPVDAE
+268 SVSGSPVHPE

-283 ELTARALAGLGH
+283 ELTARTLADLGH
-295 DVFTRDQAADPEF
+295 DVFVRDQAPDPEL
-308 TENFQTMFTALVGA
+308 TEGFEVMFTALVGS
-322 RAMAFDG
+322 RTMTFDESS
-329 TALRPIVRHLLF
+329 LRPIVRHLRARAQEF
-341 RSKELTSGELAASI
+341 SSAELAASI
-355 GVVQARAR
+355 GAVQARAR
-363 AWVLGHA
+363 AWALGYA
-370 DADIVITPTVTTPP
+370 DADVVITPTVTTPP
-384 TLIGQLRDDT
+384 TLVGQLRDDA

-411 LGNATGFP
+411 LANATGFP
-419 VISLPLGW
+419 AISLPLGW
-427 SSEGLPLGVS
+427 SARGLPLGVS

-448 FGVSAALEEAMPWA
+448 LGVSAALEEALPWA
-462 HRYTD
+462 HRYDGLPRDT
-467 RAKAR
+467 
-472 TAAREQRAGS
+472 
-482 GDFPAPSHTADDD
+482 PA
-495 LIV
+495 

>member
-1 MTELHDLTALQLAA
+1 MTELHELTALELAA
-15 AYRRGETSPT
+15 AYACGDTSPT

-35 GHSDRVGA
+35 GGGDRVGA
-43 FTTVSADPARTA
+43 FTTVSADRARA
-55 AAEAERVLRSA
+55 AAVGAERVLRSA
-66 DRTELPRLFGVPTAI
+66 DRAGLPRLFGVPTAV

-102 IPGHNDEIVDVMAD
+102 VPEHDDEIVDVMAD

-138 EVSAPARSPFDLNRS
+138 EVAAPARSPFDLRRS

-163 AVGALLVPIAQGS
+163 AVGARLVPIAQGS

-205 AGNDGMGLSVRGPLA
+205 AGNDGMGLSVRGPIA

-227 AFLDALTTRTGA
+227 AFLDVLADRTGA

-245 RAVSYERACEVPLPR
+245 RADSYERACDAPVPR
-260 LRVALAQG
+260 LRIALAQG
-268 SVSGGPVDAE
+268 SVSGAPVDPE
-278 VAAAA
+278 VAGAA
-283 ELTARALAGLGH
+283 ELTARTLAGLGH
-295 DVFTRDQAADPEF
+295 DVFVRDQAPDPEL
-308 TENFQTMFTALVGA
+308 TEGFRAMFTALVGS
-322 RAMAFDG
+322 RVMALD
-329 TALRPIVRHLLF
+329 ASSLRPIVRHL
-341 RSKELTSGELAASI
+341 RSRAQELTSGELAASI

-363 AWVLGHA
+363 AWALGHA
-370 DADIVITPTVTTPP
+370 DADVVITPTVTGPP
-384 TLIGQLRDDT
+384 TFVGQLRNDA

-411 LGNATGFP
+411 LANATGFP
-419 VISLPLGW
+419 AISLPLGW
-427 SSEGLPLGVS
+427 SSQGLPLGVS

-448 FGVSAALEEAMPWA
+448 LGVSASLEEALPWS
-462 HRYTD
+462 HRYD
-467 RAKAR
+467 ER
-472 TAAREQRAGS
+472 TG
-482 GDFPAPSHTADDD
+482 G
-495 LIV
+495 